1 MCAVADSPVY
11 LGGYVV
17 ERLLRYPCDGVGVDV
32 VVLPVAACG
41 ATGNAVFAGYI
52 GVGACYACWRHAE
65 AYPWFR
71 FLDGGIHGGYHAVH
85 VVAAPVADAEVSA
98 GVLVCVV
105 EVSVVAGVCA
115 REIEVVVEEYAV
127 DVVVGN
133 DFIDD
138 VAYALCHFGEAGV
151 ENGCSGAGAVGHVH
165 NPVGVGVAV
174 VAWEACPLSFY
185 AFESIGVEPCMA
197 FEASLVAFL
206 HDEFEGVPSGIL
218 ASGIHQVGAPR
229 LEGRAVH
236 GVASRAHLEVDG
248 VEVVDFQ
255 RVEQCNHLLLLF
267 FNLGSVSCRTDH
279 GLGPVETPDCR
290 HPSRAHLSVGH

>member
-1 MCAVADSPVY
+1 MGIITKVDKKIQSAKFIKI
-11 LGGYVV
+11 
-17 ERLLRYPCDGVGVDV
+17 ELLRADTRSWLNVSSVETGLGRNL
-32 VVLPVAACG
+32 LPG
-41 ATGNAVFAGYI
+41 R
-52 GVGACYACWRHAE
+52 CYT
-65 AYPWFR
+65 
-71 FLDGGIHGGYHAVH
+71 
-85 VVAAPVADAEVSA
+85 
-98 GVLVCVV
+98 
-105 EVSVVAGVCA
+105 
-115 REIEVVVEEYAV
+115 
-127 DVVVGN
+127 
-133 DFIDD
+133 
-138 VAYALCHFGEAGV
+138 
-151 ENGCSGAGAVGHVH
+151 
-165 NPVGVGVAV
+165 
-174 VAWEACPLSFY
+174 
-185 AFESIGVEPCMA
+185 IGVEPCMA

-279 GLGPVETPDCR
+279 GLGPVGTPDCR